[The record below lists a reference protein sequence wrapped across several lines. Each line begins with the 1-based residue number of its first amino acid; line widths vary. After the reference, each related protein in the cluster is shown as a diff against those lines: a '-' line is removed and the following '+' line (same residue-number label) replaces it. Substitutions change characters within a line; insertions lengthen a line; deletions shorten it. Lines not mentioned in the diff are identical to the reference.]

1 VYPFLSK
8 IFVGENFQTSEYSGY
23 EFWENKK
30 LDNKNPNVDNK
41 NFFINYYIISQRYY
55 FFLINQTELSK

>member
-8 IFVGENFQTSEYSGY
+8 IFVGENFHTSEYNGY

-30 LDNKNPNVDNK
+30 LGTKNPNVDNK
-41 NFFINYYIISQRYY
+41 NFFIKII
-55 FFLINQTELSK
+55 L